1 MFGRYRTTI
10 RVILPL
16 AVAFAVIRLEP
27 LLTEL
32 VKSRPGVLP
41 VAMFGLIGCLLI
53 PRIRQIMIVTLCFGI
68 MFLALQDAFGNP
80 RLPAAI
86 DYLILQRLYP
96 VAWGALALLAFAS
109 GVAEA
114 LRPGDVWARR
124 CYFGVAAVYLCGH
137 GLFAFLR
144 YPSVQSVILFTTGLF
159 ALAGVFLAAR
169 VVSREN
175 EEEMEEDLRMLA
187 ISMER
192 RSLVTAAREW
202 KEARD

>member
-1 MFGRYRTTI
+1 MFRRYRAII
-10 RVILPL
+10 RIILPL
-16 AVAFAVIRLEP
+16 AAAFAVIRLEP
-27 LLTEL
+27 FLTEL

-53 PRIRQIMIVTLCFGI
+53 PRVRQMMIVTLCFGI

-80 RLPAAI
+80 RVPAAL
-86 DYLILQRLYP
+86 DYLIVERLYP
-96 VAWGALALLAFAS
+96 LAWGALALLAFAS

-114 LRPGDVWARR
+114 LRPGEVWARR
-124 CYFGVAAVYLCGH
+124 CYFGAAAVYLCGH
-137 GLFAFLR
+137 GLLAFLR
-144 YPSVQSVILFTTGLF
+144 YPSIQSAILFATGLF

-169 VVSREN
+169 IVSREQ
-175 EEEMEEDLRMLA
+175 EAEMEEDLRALA
-187 ISMER
+187 FSMER